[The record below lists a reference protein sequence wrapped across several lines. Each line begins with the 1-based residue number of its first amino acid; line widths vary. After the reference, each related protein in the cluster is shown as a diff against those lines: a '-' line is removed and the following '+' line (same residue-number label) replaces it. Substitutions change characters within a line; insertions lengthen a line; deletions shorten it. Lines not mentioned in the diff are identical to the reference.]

1 MRHGTLGDVTDDAV
15 SQDEASRDGSSGSP
29 ASGSTWPEGAD
40 GLEPAYRERL
50 RAPWPAWVF
59 GTGMALSLGV
69 AYGYAITVPWGVV
82 TWLVTQAV
90 VVWVL
95 VTTSPA
101 VRVDERVLRAGR
113 ARLPLRYV
121 GRLRPLDA
129 ATARR
134 LRGVD
139 SDASAYLCVR
149 SWVPR
154 ALLVEV
160 SDPRDPHPYWL
171 VSSRHPERLA
181 AAIRTMSASDAG
193 HALEG

>member
-1 MRHGTLGDVTDDAV
+1 MTDDAV
-15 SQDEASRDGSSGSP
+15 SHADVPGAP
-29 ASGSTWPEGAD
+29 ASGPAWPEGKD
-40 GLEPAYRERL
+40 GDAPAYRERL
-50 RAPWPAWVF
+50 RAPWSAWVF

-69 AYGYAITVPWGVV
+69 AYGYAITVPWGIV
-82 TWLVTQAV
+82 TWLLTQAV

-113 ARLPLRYV
+113 ARLPLRFV

-160 SDPRDPHPYWL
+160 NDPNDPHPFWL

-181 AAIRTMSASDAG
+181 GAIRTMSARNAG
-193 HALEG
+193 RTLEG